1 MDVAGHG
8 HEREEGQIT
17 NTLNR
22 YVFTK
27 TALMCTAAWACLS
40 ILVLAS
46 VFLGNVGLFTEYD
59 VSGSIMA
66 QFMLFSSPQIIHWV
80 LPFSVCVGIIATQA
94 SFSRH
99 VETIA
104 MQACSVSFFRL
115 SIPYMAVS
123 VIAVLVMG
131 LLSFS
136 LYPLAQRH
144 AEKIEQVF
152 IKKKGIQ
159 GSFSVSGGR
168 FKIGGDIYAVQHVDI
183 ARGVM
188 KNIVCYRLREGVIAV
203 ILRSDSAVW
212 NGSSWESDDMET
224 MRFSGGRI
232 SEERGRHELPL
243 KHPPSDLVIAQPGA
257 DVLTLNELLAYRN
270 HLREE
275 GIRSVNLETQ
285 IHSRISFAMAP
296 LIMTLL
302 VLPFGLRFPRAGG
315 IARGISIGLV
325 LGLAYWAVHSA
336 MTGAG
341 MAGYIHPVLAAWSA
355 DLTALC
361 AGLIL
366 MTRRRS
372 TYG

>member
-1 MDVAGHG
+1 M
-8 HEREEGQIT
+8 

-22 YVFTK
+22 YIFTK
-27 TALMCTAAWACLS
+27 TVLMCTAAWLSLS

-46 VFLGNVGLFTEYD
+46 VFLGNLGLFTEYD
-59 VSGSIMA
+59 ASGSIVA
-66 QFMLFSSPQIIHWV
+66 QFMLYSAPQMIHWV

-104 MQACSVSFFRL
+104 MQACSISFFRL
-115 SIPYMAVS
+115 SMPYIAASM
-123 VIAVLVMG
+123 IAVFLMG

-136 LYPLAQRH
+136 IYPLAQRQ
-144 AEKIEQVF
+144 ADKIEQVS
-152 IKKKGIQ
+152 IKKRGIQ
-159 GSFSVSGGR
+159 GSFSVHGGR
-168 FKIGGDIYAVQHVDI
+168 FKIGGDIYRVQHVDI
-183 ARGVM
+183 ARGIM
-188 KNIVCYRLREGVIAV
+188 RNIRCYQIRNGRISQ
-203 ILRSDSAVW
+203 IQRSDTARWDGSAW
-212 NGSSWESDDMET
+212 HSADMET
-224 MRFSGGRI
+224 MEFSGGRI
-232 SEERGRHELPL
+232 LISRGGSNLPL
-243 KHPPSDLVIAQPGA
+243 KHPPADLVIAQPGA
-257 DVLTLNELLAYRN
+257 DVLTLGELLEYRRTLSTDRI
-270 HLREE
+270 H
-275 GIRSVNLETQ
+275 SVNLDTQ
-285 IHSRISFAMAP
+285 IYSRISFALAP

-315 IARGISIGLV
+315 IARGISIGLI

-355 DLTALC
+355 DLAALG